1 MHSNEL
7 IECVRQA
14 VIKYSDNLRRL
25 AFTYVK
31 SVHSAEDIV
40 QDVFLTYL
48 QKAPDFD
55 SAEHEKAWL
64 LRVTINKSRN
74 VIKTGWYRSRLKLTE
89 ERGYLLPEQSE
100 VLEAVLSLAEK
111 YRLPIHLYYYEG
123 YSIEEIAKL
132 LDTNPATVGTRLARA
147 RGLLRQSLGGFEDEA

>member
-48 QKAPDFD
+48 QKAPEFEN
-55 SAEHEKAWL
+55 AEHEKAWL

-74 VIKTGWYRSRLKLTE
+74 ALKAGWFRSRYELAKETA
-89 ERGYLLPEQSE
+89 YLPPEQSE
-100 VLEAVLSLAEK
+100 VLEAVLSLEEK

-147 RGLLRQSLGGFEDEA
+147 RGLLKKSLGGFDDEE

>member
-48 QKAPDFD
+48 QKAPEFE

-74 VIKTGWYRSRLKLTE
+74 ILKTGWFRSRFELTE
-89 ERGYLLPEQSE
+89 EAGYLPPEQSQ
-100 VLEAVLSLAEK
+100 VLEAVLSLLPK

-123 YSIEEIAKL
+123 YSIEEIANI

>member
-48 QKAPDFD
+48 QKAPKLE

-74 VIKTGWYRSRLKLTE
+74 MLKTGWFRSRFELTE
-89 ERGYLLPEQSE
+89 EHGYLPPEQSQ
-100 VLEAVLSLAEK
+100 VLEAVMSLAPK

-123 YSIEEIAKL
+123 YSIEEIADI

>member
-14 VIKYSDNLRRL
+14 VIRYSDNLRRL

-48 QKAPDFD
+48 QKAPEFE

-74 VIKTGWYRSRLKLTE
+74 MLKTGWFRSRFELTE
-89 ERGYLLPEQSE
+89 EAAYLPPEQSQ
-100 VLEAVLSLAEK
+100 VLEAVMALAEK

-147 RGLLRQSLGGFEDEA
+147 RGLLKQSLGGFEDEA

>member
-7 IECVRQA
+7 IECVGRA
-14 VIKYSDNLRRL
+14 VARYSDNLRRL

-31 SVHSAEDIV
+31 SVHSAEDVV
-40 QDVFLTYL
+40 QDVFLAYL
-48 QKAPDFD
+48 QKAPKFE

-74 VIKTGWYRSRLKLTE
+74 AVKTGWFRSRFELAE
-89 ERGYLLPEQSE
+89 ETGYLPPEQSE
-100 VLEAVLSLAEK
+100 VLEAVLSLAPK
-111 YRLPIHLYYYEG
+111 YRLPVHLYYYEG
-123 YSIEEIAKL
+123 YSIREIANVL
-132 LDTNPATVGTRLARA
+132 GTNPATVGTRLARA

>member
-48 QKAPDFD
+48 QKAPTFE

-74 VIKTGWYRSRLKLTE
+74 MLKTGWFRSRFELTE
-89 ERGYLLPEQSE
+89 ERGYLPPEQSQ
-100 VLEAVLSLAEK
+100 VLEAVMSLAPK

-123 YSIEEIAKL
+123 YSIEEIAAL

>member
-48 QKAPDFD
+48 QKAPAFE

-74 VIKTGWYRSRLKLTE
+74 MLKTGWFRSRFELTE
-89 ERGYLLPEQSE
+89 EAGYLPPEQSE

-111 YRLPIHLYYYEG
+111 YRLPIHLFYYEG
-123 YSIEEIAKL
+123 YSIEEIANI

-147 RGLLRQSLGGFEDEA
+147 RGLLKQSLGGFEDEA

>member
-14 VIKYSDNLRRL
+14 VITYSDNLRRL

-48 QKAPDFD
+48 QKAPAFENT
-55 SAEHEKAWL
+55 EHEKAWL

-74 VIKTGWYRSRLKLTE
+74 MLKTGWFRSRFELTE
-89 ERGYLLPEQSE
+89 ERGYLPPEQSQ
-100 VLEAVLSLAEK
+100 VLEAVLSLAPK

-123 YSIEEIAKL
+123 YSIEEIANI

>member
-14 VIKYSDNLRRL
+14 VTTYSDNLRRL

-48 QKAPDFD
+48 QKAPEFE
-55 SAEHEKAWL
+55 SAEYEKAWL

-74 VIKTGWYRSRLKLTE
+74 MLKTGWFRSRFELTE
-89 ERGYLLPEQSE
+89 EVGYLPPEQSQ
-100 VLEAVLSLAEK
+100 VLEAVMSLAEK

-123 YSIEEIAKL
+123 YSIEEIATI